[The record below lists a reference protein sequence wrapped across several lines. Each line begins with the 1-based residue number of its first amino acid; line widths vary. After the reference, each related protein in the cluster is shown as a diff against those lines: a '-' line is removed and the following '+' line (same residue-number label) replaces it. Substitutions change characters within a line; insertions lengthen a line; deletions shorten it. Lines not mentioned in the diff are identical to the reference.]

1 MKESMTT
8 YEDSLSLKS
17 TLEDAILELS
27 GNKSMSKEFLEDIYV
42 TDFLKEQKINQLSKV
57 DLLEALKK
65 LNEKL
70 GQIKPIDLTVAVEP
84 DDKFKKSV
92 VSWFSKNIK
101 TPVLPRYTMDSALV
115 GGAKITYNGNFLD
128 LSLRNKIDELPFFKR
143 KI

>member
-1 MKESMTT
+1 LKESMTT

-101 TPVLPRYTMDSALV
+101 TPVLPRYTMNSA
-115 GGAKITYNGNFLD
+115 
-128 LSLRNKIDELPFFKR
+128 IDELPFFKR